1 MLDRR
6 VKRKGET
13 MYYQQSDILQGL
25 DENFIT
31 KFMKIAKEET
41 CTPGHVLYKAG
52 DRAIHFY
59 ILMKGRV
66 KLSIGEEGH
75 TVYTVDQQGEV
86 FGLSG
91 LIGHEKYTALAECRE
106 TATLLRIKVKE
117 IVKLLQDNAPS
128 GLIFYRNLSG
138 SLGNRLLQTYKL
150 ITGASVTD
158 ASHSYGTGQLLESD
172 TKAKMI

>member
-1 MLDRR
+1 
-6 VKRKGET
+6 

-31 KFMKIAKEET
+31 KFMKIAKKET
-41 CTPGHVLYKAG
+41 CTPGHILYKEG
-52 DRAIHFY
+52 DRADHFY
-59 ILMKGRV
+59 ILLQGRV
-66 KLSIGEEGH
+66 KLSIGESGH
-75 TVYTVDQQGEV
+75 TVYTVDRKGEV

-91 LIGHEKYTALAECRE
+91 LIGHEKYTAFAECRE
-106 TATLLRIKVKE
+106 TAVLLRIKVKE

-158 ASHSYGTGQLLESD
+158 ASGSYGTEQLLKSD
-172 TKAKMI
+172 AKAQLI